1 MKPANCIYNKFEIVS
16 RRQNFNNAPY
26 KLIKFIH
33 SDIKKVSISSGLIP
47 ESVLVQLLDSGSVL
61 NDIKIQ
67 ITKQL
72 GRQILAS

>member
-1 MKPANCIYNKFEIVS
+1 MKSANCIYNKFETVS
-16 RRQNFNNAPY
+16 RRQYFDNASY

-72 GRQILAS
+72 GKQILAS